1 MHYRKLTLRGK
12 KRLKLSIPFKVGKM
26 FATDIVIIFIVF
38 IGVSYIFLERKRM
51 LKKIQNFIRQ

>member
-1 MHYRKLTLRGK
+1 M
-12 KRLKLSIPFKVGKM
+12 GKM

-51 LKKIQNFIRQ
+51 KIQNFIRQ